1 MVQSRKENHTK
12 VIPALTV
19 GTSSTIYS
27 KFTMCKYI
35 MCFFI
40 LCVST
45 AVYAQNNNVVKPDV
59 FQTGIKQ
66 SGVQVFDV
74 RTLAEYSSG
83 HLSHA
88 MQADFTRD
96 EEFNERIK
104 YLNKEQPVYVYC
116 LSGPRSN
123 AAAKKMREAGFANV
137 VELDGGLTAWK
148 QAGLAVEGGANA
160 PQLTLID
167 FTGKVSEGDVLIYI
181 SADWCPPCQKMEPVV
196 AAYLKANAGVK
207 LLKVDGSKDTNVI
220 KTLGATTLPTFIL
233 YKEGQEVWRKTG
245 IVELN

>member
-12 VIPALTV
+12 VIPVSV
-19 GTSSTIYS
+19 GTSSTIYG
-27 KFTMCKYI
+27 KFTMCNLI
-35 MCFFI
+35 ICIFL
-40 LCVST
+40 LCMST
-45 AVYAQNNNVVKPDV
+45 VVFAQNNNVVKPDV

-74 RTLAEYSSG
+74 RTLAEYSAG
-83 HLSHA
+83 HLPHA
-88 MQADFTRD
+88 MQADYARE

-104 YLNKEQPVYVYC
+104 YLNKEQPVYIYC
-116 LSGPRSN
+116 LSGPR
-123 AAAKKMREAGFANV
+123 AAGAAKQMREKGFTNV
-137 VELDGGLTAWK
+137 VELDGGIMAWK
-148 QAGLAVEGGANA
+148 GAGLAVEGGNNL

-167 FTGKVSEGDVLIYI
+167 FTGKISEGDVLIEI
-181 SADWCPPCQKMEPVV
+181 GADWCPPCQKMEPVV

-233 YKEGQEVWRKTG
+233 YKEGKEVWRKTG
-245 IVELN
+245 VVELN

>member
-12 VIPALTV
+12 VIPAISV
-19 GTSSTIYS
+19 GTSSTIYG
-27 KFTMCKYI
+27 KFTMCCFI
-35 MCFFI
+35 MCIFL
-40 LCVST
+40 LCMST
-45 AVYAQNNNVVKPDV
+45 AVFAQNNNVVKPDV

-74 RTLAEYSSG
+74 RTLAEYSAG
-83 HLSHA
+83 HLPHA
-88 MQADFTRD
+88 MQADYARE

-104 YLNKEQPVYVYC
+104 YLNKEQPVYIYC
-116 LSGPRSN
+116 LSGPR
-123 AAAKKMREAGFANV
+123 AAGAAKQLREKGFTNV
-137 VELDGGLTAWK
+137 VELDGGIMAWK
-148 QAGLAVEGGANA
+148 GAGLPVEGGNNL

-167 FTGKVSEGDVLIYI
+167 FTSKISEGDVLIEI
-181 SADWCPPCQKMEPVV
+181 GADWCPPCQKMEPVV

-245 IVELN
+245 VVELN